1 MENHDVEWVNPL
13 FLCPF
18 SITIFVTEAFP
29 GAFPAPPLVRPELTA
44 EEVQLAKGAFAML
57 KLSLPDVC
65 GVPDADEDDDG
76 EPLVMVCI
84 LVIYW

>member
-1 MENHDVEWVNPL
+1 MFNSDL
-13 FLCPF
+13 RYSQRIF
-18 SITIFVTEAFP
+18 SA

-65 GVPDADEDDDG
+65 GVPDDEDDDG
-76 EPLVMVCI
+76 EPLSHGLHTGDI
-84 LVIYW
+84 LVI